1 MDRFLGRHQK
11 RIDAK
16 GRVSIPAPFR
26 SVIARDGFDVLF
38 CVRSL
43 FHPAVEAGGAAL
55 IGEIDKALAR
65 HDTFSP
71 EHLAL
76 STALMGQGDTL
87 AFDGEGRIVVPDW
100 LREATGATDE
110 IVFVGQGI
118 KFQIWA
124 PDRFAGFE
132 REARE
137 TAARLLSSRA
147 AAGGAA

>member
-26 SVIARDGFDVLF
+26 AVIARDGFEGLY

-43 FHPAVEAGGAAL
+43 WHPAVDAGGAAL
-55 IGEIDKALAR
+55 IAEIDKTLAV

-76 STALMGQGDTL
+76 STALMGASDTL
-87 AFDGEGRIVVPDW
+87 GFDGEGRIMMPDW
-100 LREATGATDE
+100 LKQAIGASDE
-110 IVFVGQGI
+110 VVFVGQGI

-124 PDRFAGFE
+124 PERFAAFE
-132 REARE
+132 EKARE
-137 TAARLLSSRA
+137 EAARLIAARSS
-147 AAGGAA
+147 AGGRP